1 MAVKVLGVLAMV
13 LEATAYSTLPR
24 AALTAQ
30 QSVAAPCGARVRIL
44 ARGNRRRGALA
55 LSAKT
60 IAVFGSTGGVGLEA
74 IYQSLGRGDTVR
86 ALARTPANVI
96 VPPGSGGVSKEG
108 RPLTS
113 PALTVVQGDVT
124 RYEDVA
130 KVMHGGV
137 DCVVVALGGRT
148 TEVGTT
154 MLTDGTRNIIKA
166 MKEVGRTCKV
176 SVVTSIGAGESYD
189 QAPFLFKVVMWT
201 ALKDAFVDKNKQESL
216 FLDPGAPGNDLD
228 FVIVRPG
235 GLTNSAPSG
244 QIKILPRTEQAGSIA
259 RADVAAFCLSALEG
273 DAYVRSAVCIS

>member
-1 MAVKVLGVLAMV
+1 MRHGLL
-13 LEATAYSTLPR
+13 TTP
-24 AALTAQ
+24 ALRRTAQ
-30 QSVAAPCGARVRIL
+30 HSVAAPCGARVGVF

-74 IYQSLGRGDTVR
+74 IYQSLGMGDTVR
-86 ALARTPANVI
+86 ALARTPANII
-96 VPPGSGGVSKEG
+96 VPPGSGGVSKQG
-108 RPLTS
+108 WPLTS

-130 KVMHGGV
+130 KVMEGGV
-137 DCVVVALGGRT
+137 DRVVVALGGST

-154 MLTDGTRNIIKA
+154 MLTDGTRNIIRA
-166 MKEVGRTCKV
+166 MKEVGRTSKV
-176 SVVTSIGAGESYD
+176 CVVTSIGAGESYD
-189 QAPFLFKVVMWT
+189 QAPFLFKVIMWT

-235 GLTNSAPSG
+235 GLTKSAPTG
-244 QIKILPRTEQAGSIA
+244 QSRIRSRTEQVS
-259 RADVAAFCLSALEG
+259 
-273 DAYVRSAVCIS
+273 